1 MCYRDRASLRDTTSR
16 KREIL
21 FFPVAREKCQ
31 RPLTQIR
38 LWPKKARIKLI
49 NYTGSSPSVGSRP
62 NCLDFRDP
70 DIYFSPMSR
79 MLRLREREFPV
90 DTKDNLNVLLSER
103 TYRGKFSIVHLSGQ
117 DPYSPWDM
125 VSRYHRDP
133 RFLLSQTNSGNWLW
147 KVIFIRY
154 RGGEGHFLPRHLFF
168 LIAEPAYSSRG
179 RSLFIYFVEAN
190 RGMKCISSRRNR
202 VNVGTIIKKVK

>member
-168 LIAEPAYSSRG
+168 FNCRARLFVSGSFTLYLLRRGESRNEMYLV
-179 RSLFIYFVEAN
+179 SA
-190 RGMKCISSRRNR
+190 KSCKRRND
-202 VNVGTIIKKVK
+202 NKKG